1 MSYNRWTLATLA
13 WFLLA
18 TPAEAQVGDAA
29 DPLFQSP
36 DVVEVRLVAP
46 LDTILSNR
54 NESKQFEGKLLYVD
68 DAGDTT
74 ELDVEIRTRGKFRLQ
89 KDVCAFPPLRLN
101 FKKSQ
106 TDGTLFDKQDKL
118 KLVTHCRDRSE
129 RYEQALLRE
138 YLAYR
143 ILNQLTDI
151 SFRVRLLK
159 ITYEDTD
166 AQKPPRVVY
175 GFVVEHKD
183 RLEKRTGLKALETER
198 IRVSALEPRYMNLVS
213 VFHFLIGNTD
223 FSPVAGPDD
232 TCCHNHVLLGRDGD
246 LAYSVPYDFD
256 QAGLVDAP
264 HAEANPRF
272 RLRSVRQRL
281 YRGRCQ
287 NNQLLDET
295 LGEYRQQRG
304 AILQLPEEQVGLA
317 DATRQTLEKFLAQF
331 YEIIDSP
338 KMVNRKLVKK
348 CI

>member
-1 MSYNRWTLATLA
+1 MSYNRWTLVALA
-13 WFLLA
+13 GFLLA
-18 TPAEAQVGDAA
+18 APANAQVSGTA
-29 DPLFQSP
+29 DPLFKSL
-36 DVVEVRLVAP
+36 DVVAVRLVAP

-54 NESKQFEGKLLYVD
+54 EENEQFEGKLLYVNE
-68 DAGDTT
+68 AGAET
-74 ELDVEIRTRGKFRLQ
+74 ELDVEIRTRGRYRRQ
-89 KDVCAFPPLRLN
+89 KDVCTFPPLRLN

-138 YLAYR
+138 HLAYR

-151 SFRVRLLK
+151 SFRVRLLR

-166 AQKPPRVVY
+166 AGKPPREAY

-183 RLEKRTGLKALETER
+183 RLEKRTGLKVLEIEGTDVQALQ
-198 IRVSALEPRYMNLVS
+198 PRYLNLVS

-223 FSPVAGPDD
+223 FSPIAGAKEA
-232 TCCHNHVLLGRDGD
+232 CCHNHILFGRDGE

-256 QAGLVDAP
+256 QAGLVNAP
-264 HAEANPRF
+264 YAEPNPRF
-272 RLRSVRQRL
+272 KLRSVRQRL
-281 YRGRCQ
+281 YRGRCR

-295 LGEYRQQRG
+295 LEEYRQQRA
-304 AILQLPEEQVGLA
+304 AILQLPEEQIGLA
-317 DATRQTLEKFLAQF
+317 DSTRQALGKYLEQF
-331 YEIIDSP
+331 YAIIDSP
-338 KMVNRKLVKK
+338 KSVNRKLVRK

>member
-1 MSYNRWTLATLA
+1 MSHHRWTLVAVA
-13 WFLLA
+13 GFLLA
-18 TPAEAQVGDAA
+18 APAKAQVSSTA
-29 DPLFQSP
+29 DPLFQGQ
-36 DVVEVRLVAP
+36 DVVAVRLVGP
-46 LDTILSNR
+46 LATIMSSR
-54 NESKQFEGKLLYVD
+54 KEDEQFDGKLLYVNE
-68 DAGDTT
+68 AGSDM
-74 ELDVEIRTRGKFRLQ
+74 ELDVEIRTRGRFRRQ
-89 KDVCAFPPLRLN
+89 KDICTFPPLRLN

-138 YLAYR
+138 YVAYR

-151 SFRVRLLK
+151 SFRVRLLR

-166 AQKPPRVVY
+166 TGKTPIVAY

-183 RLEKRTGLKALETER
+183 RIEKRTGLKVLEIEGTDINALQ
-198 IRVSALEPRYMNLVS
+198 PRYLNLVS
-213 VFHFLIGNTD
+213 VFQFLIGNTD
-223 FSPVAGPDD
+223 FSPIAGAKEA
-232 TCCHNHVLLGRDGD
+232 CCHNHILFGRDGD

-256 QAGLVDAP
+256 HAGLVYAP
-264 HAEANPRF
+264 YATPNPRF
-272 RLRSVRQRL
+272 KLKSVRQRL

-295 LGEYRQQRG
+295 LEEYRQQRG
-304 AILQLPEEQVGLA
+304 AILRLSEEQVGLT
-317 DATRQTLEKFLAQF
+317 DGTRQSLGKYLAQF

-338 KMVNRKLVKK
+338 KKVNRKLVRK

>member
-1 MSYNRWTLATLA
+1 MSHNRWTLAVLA

-18 TPAEAQVGDAA
+18 TPAEAQVSDTA
-29 DPLFQSP
+29 DLLFQSL
-36 DVVEVRLVAP
+36 DVVAVRLVAP
-46 LDTILSNR
+46 FAAIMSNR
-54 NESKQFEGKLLYVD
+54 KESKQLQGKLLYVD
-68 DAGDTT
+68 EAGNNTG
-74 ELDVEIRTRGKFRLQ
+74 LDVEIRTRGKFRLQ
-89 KDVCAFPPLRLN
+89 KAVCEFPPLRLN

-118 KLVTHCRDRSE
+118 KLVTHCENSSE

-151 SFRVRLLK
+151 SFRVRLMR

-166 AQKPPRVVY
+166 ARRAPEVVY

-183 RLEKRTGLKALETER
+183 RLAKRTGLKVLETER
-198 IRVSALEPRYMNLVS
+198 IDVSALQPRYMNLVS

-223 FSPVAGPDD
+223 FSPVAGSDE

-256 QAGLVDAP
+256 QAGLVNAP
-264 HAEANPRF
+264 HAKANARF
-272 RLRSVRQRL
+272 KLRSVRQRR

-295 LGEYRQQRG
+295 PEKYRQQRD
-304 AILQLPEEQVGLA
+304 AILQLPDEQVGLA
-317 DATRQTLEKFLAQF
+317 DATRQTVGEYLTQF

>member
-18 TPAEAQVGDAA
+18 TPAEAQVSDAA
-29 DPLFQSP
+29 DPLFQGT

-46 LDTILSNR
+46 IDTILSSR
-54 NESKQFEGKLLYVD
+54 EDSTQFEGKLLYVD
-68 DAGDTT
+68 DAGNNT

-89 KDVCAFPPLRLN
+89 EDVCAFPPLRLN

-118 KLVTHCRDRSE
+118 KLVTHCKDRSA
-129 RYEQALLRE
+129 RYEQTLLRE
-138 YLAYR
+138 YLVYR

-151 SFRVRLLK
+151 SFRVRLLR

-166 AQKPPRVVY
+166 ASNQPRVVY

-183 RLEKRTGLKALETER
+183 RLAKRTGLEVLEAES
-198 IRVSALEPRYMNLVS
+198 IDVSDLEPRYMNLVS

-223 FSPVAGPDD
+223 FSPVAGPND
-232 TCCHNHVLLGRDGD
+232 TCCHNHVLLGRDGE

-264 HAEANPRF
+264 HAAANPRF
-272 RLRSVRQRL
+272 KLRSVRQRL

-295 LGEYRQQRG
+295 PDEYRQQRG
-304 AILQLPEEQVGLA
+304 AILQLSEEQVGLT
-317 DATRQTLEKFLAQF
+317 DATRQKVGKYITQF

-338 KMVNRKLVKK
+338 KLLDRKLVKK

>member
-1 MSYNRWTLATLA
+1 MSHNRWTLAALA

-18 TPAEAQVGDAA
+18 TPAGAQVSGTV
-29 DPLFQSP
+29 DPLFQSL
-36 DVVEVRLVAP
+36 DVVEVRLAAP
-46 LDTILSNR
+46 LAAIMKNR
-54 NESKQFEGKLLYVD
+54 EESEQFDGKLLYVD
-68 DAGDTT
+68 EAGNNT
-74 ELDVEIRTRGKFRLQ
+74 ELDVEIRTRGRFRLQ
-89 KDVCAFPPLRLN
+89 KAVCAFPPLRLN

-118 KLVTHCRDRSE
+118 KLVTHCENRSD
-129 RYEQALLRE
+129 RYEQVLLRE

-159 ITYEDTD
+159 ITYADTD
-166 AQKPPRVVY
+166 ERRPQQTAY

-183 RLEKRTGLKALETER
+183 RLAKRTGLKTLEIER
-198 IRVSALEPRYMNLVS
+198 IGVSALQPRFLNLVS

-223 FSPVAGPDD
+223 FSPVAGARD
-232 TCCHNHVLLGRDGD
+232 TCCHNHVLLGRDGE

-256 QAGLVDAP
+256 QAGLVSAP
-264 HAEANPRF
+264 HARANPRF
-272 RLRSVRQRL
+272 KLRSVLQRL
-281 YRGRCQ
+281 YRGRCW
-287 NNQLLDET
+287 NNQFLDET
-295 LGEYRQQRG
+295 LEKYRQQRG
-304 AILQLPEEQVGLA
+304 AILQLSDEQVGLT
-317 DATRQTLEKFLAQF
+317 DATRQKVGKYLTQF